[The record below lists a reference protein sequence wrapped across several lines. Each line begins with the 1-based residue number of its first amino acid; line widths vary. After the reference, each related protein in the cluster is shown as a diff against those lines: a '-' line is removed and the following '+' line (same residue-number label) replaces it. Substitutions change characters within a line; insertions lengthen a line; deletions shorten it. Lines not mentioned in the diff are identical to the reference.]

1 MAGTL
6 QQLGQ
11 FLFLFPLLLPLLLL
25 LFKHNLRKNDLIS
38 QLYFPDL
45 QNRANFAYLKG
56 AGKGL
61 MLAKEFKLAQKQDAT
76 DAQDDNSRPFL

>member
-1 MAGTL
+1 MSQSLQPDRVDPGVAGTL

-11 FLFLFPLLLPLLLL
+11 FLFLFPVLLL

-56 AGKGL
+56 VGKGL
-61 MLAKEFKLAQKQDAT
+61 MLA
-76 DAQDDNSRPFL
+76 RV